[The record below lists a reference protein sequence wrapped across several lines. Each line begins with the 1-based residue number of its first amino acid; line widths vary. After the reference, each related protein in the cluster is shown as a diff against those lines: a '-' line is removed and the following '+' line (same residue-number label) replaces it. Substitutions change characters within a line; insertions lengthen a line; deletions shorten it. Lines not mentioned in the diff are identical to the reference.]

1 MRRSMKKVKQKVKLF
16 NDKKNKANHA
26 KKAARKRIA
35 KARTAS
41 IR

>member
-1 MRRSMKKVKQKVKLF
+1 MF
-16 NDKKNKANHA
+16 NNKKNNANHA